1 MDKKAKKPIKFKV
14 VKPKSKPTPKMEEK
28 KKKFKVVKI
37 ADRKLDALK
46 KKAEEQTKKDGIK
59 RRVLPTG
66 EVQRKKTKP
75 APKKKKIKF
84 VVKKKEEPKPKPV
97 SELERVAGV
106 SREQAKKMDPAELFG
121 KLPVELRKMVL
132 DPKTTGVQV
141 GKDELQLSIFDGE
154 TYKEYIDDINDRDI
168 HYSNIFYNIFAPTFK
183 KPNDL
188 LPSFNPSY
196 TDHSIT
202 GDYDFHRDDYIEYNL
217 MDIAHAM
224 KFDGMSYQQFLGYL
238 KKRQPKYFSY
248 FIQYYSYEATED
260 IVTAKYMNKL
270 IKITGSKKDIKD
282 INEDLRDDKLEIK
295 SVLAGDTGN
304 MLIGKKPN
312 LVGVVI
318 LELADVNSGSLGV
331 VDIKK
336 IKEDKDGN
344 FSVNINN
351 VIERENRYYGYWN
364 ELLAPSERSAMG

>member
-1 MDKKAKKPIKFKV
+1 MDKKKKPIKFKV
-14 VKPKSKPTPKMEEK
+14 VKPKPKPTPQMEEK
-28 KKKFKVVKI
+28 KKKIKFKVVKI
-37 ADRKLDALK
+37 ADRKLDELK

-66 EVQRKKTKP
+66 EVQKKKTKP
-75 APKKKKIKF
+75 
-84 VVKKKEEPKPKPV
+84 KP
-97 SELERVAGV
+97 SELQRVAGV
-106 SREQAKKMDPAELFG
+106 SKEQANKMDTAELFG

-141 GKDELQLSIFDGE
+141 GKDELQLAIFDGE
-154 TYKEYIDDINDRDI
+154 SYKEYIDDINDRDI

-188 LPSFNPSY
+188 LPSFNQNY
-196 TDHSIT
+196 TDNSIT
-202 GDYDFHRDDYIEYNL
+202 GDYDFHKDDYIEDNL

-224 KFDGMSYQQFLGYL
+224 KFDGMSYQRFLGYL

-248 FIQYYSYEATED
+248 FIQYYSYEASED
-260 IVTAKYMNKL
+260 IITAKYINKL
-270 IKITGSKKDIKD
+270 IKITGSKKDI
-282 INEDLRDDKLEIK
+282 NEDFRDNKLEIK

-318 LELADVNSGSLGV
+318 LKLPDVNSGSLGV

-336 IKEDKDGN
+336 ITEDKDGN